1 MSGQLRAL
9 RNRIRSVEN
18 TKKITRAMEM
28 VAAAKLR
35 RFQDMMSRS
44 RPFTDG
50 LEKLLRRLSRP
61 EFAGLHPFIEKR
73 EEKKTAL
80 VVITSDTGLCGSYN
94 NDLIN
99 MALQFIREREGRGAI
114 HGALGRDKSRPY
126 FIGVG
131 KSGITAF
138 KNAGFPCHAD
148 FTDLRASR
156 VEEILVELRQALEK
170 IYISGEVDAVY
181 VVYSHFKTL
190 TTYKAVTEKLLPLG
204 LGESLAVNSEDKPE
218 KTEKYIFEP
227 SAEAIFKKLIPFF
240 FESKIRTVFLEAIV
254 SEQIARMTA
263 MSQATKN
270 AREMI
275 DSLVLKRN
283 KARQAAITKE
293 IIEIVSG
300 SQALKLK

>member
-1 MSGQLRAL
+1 
-9 RNRIRSVEN
+9 
-18 TKKITRAMEM
+18 MEM

-35 RFQDMMSRS
+35 RFQDMMARS
-44 RPFTDG
+44 KPFTEG
-50 LEKLLRRLSRP
+50 LENLLKRVGKGGSMLD
-61 EFAGLHPFIEKR
+61 HPFLEQR
-73 EEKKTAL
+73 EEKRIA
-80 VVITSDTGLCGSYN
+80 VVLITSDTGLCGSYN
-94 NDLIN
+94 NDLVN
-99 MALQFIREREGRGAI
+99 LSLQFIRQKSAGASQI
-114 HGALGRDKSRPY
+114 L
-126 FIGVG
+126 GVG
-131 KSGITAF
+131 KSGITAL
-138 KNAGFPCHAD
+138 KGAGFPCQAA

-181 VVYSHFKTL
+181 VIYSHFKTL
-190 TTYKAVTEKLLPLG
+190 TTYKAITEKLLPLSVG
-204 LGESLAVNSEDKPE
+204 AVSSSVIPAKAGIQLDPPVKPE
-218 KTEKYIFEP
+218 DDSNSVNYIFEP
-227 SAEAIFKKLIPFF
+227 SAASIFKKLIPFY
-240 FESKIRTVFLEAIV
+240 FESKIRTLFLEAIV

-300 SQALKLK
+300 SQALKIK

>member
-1 MSGQLRAL
+1 
-9 RNRIRSVEN
+9 
-18 TKKITRAMEM
+18 MEM

-50 LEKLLRRLSRP
+50 LEKLLRRLNRP

-80 VVITSDTGLCGSYN
+80 VLITSDTGLCGSYN

-99 MALQFIREREGRGAI
+99 MALQFMRKQKEQP
-114 HGALGRDKSRPY
+114 LLM
-126 FIGVG
+126 GVG

-138 KNAGFPCHAD
+138 KNAGFSCHAD

-190 TTYKAVTEKLLPLG
+190 TTYKAITEKLLPLG
-204 LGESLAVNSEDKPE
+204 LGESLAVNPEDKPE
-218 KTEKYIFEP
+218 KTEDYIFEP

-300 SQALKLK
+300 SQALKIK